1 MAENGRFVGNIAGQK
16 AGDLEPEFSRW
27 WDQVTPGNAGK
38 WAVAEPEEGTYRWE
52 SLDAVYEL
60 SRRLGIPFKQH
71 TFAWGLQQPEWI
83 HQYVPE
89 EQTPRIE
96 RWIRDFAARY
106 REVELIDVVNEP
118 LTHPAP
124 YRWALGGS
132 GATGWDW
139 VVRLFELAR
148 TACPGSALL
157 INEHSVPRD
166 AGKMDEYLRIVTV
179 LRDRGL
185 VDGVGLQA
193 HYLESTPLETIRS
206 NLARVVATG
215 MPLYVSEFDVD
226 IADDARHLE
235 VFTSIFGVFWEAD
248 AVCGVTLWGYREGSM
263 WRKHGYLVRADG
275 SLRPAMEWLMER
287 VR

>member
-38 WAVAEPEEGTYRWE
+38 WAVAEPEEGTYRW
-52 SLDAVYEL
+52 
-60 SRRLGIPFKQH
+60 
-71 TFAWGLQQPEWI
+71 
-83 HQYVPE
+83 
-89 EQTPRIE
+89 
-96 RWIRDFAARY
+96 
-106 REVELIDVVNEP
+106 
-118 LTHPAP
+118 
-124 YRWALGGS
+124 ALGGS

-157 INEHSVPRD
+157 INEHSVLRD